1 MQKASRRRA
10 RLRSRIG
17 GSAASSLLD
26 RASDRRPATYK
37 DRRLAEEIREA
48 AGDLV
53 NRIRLQGVDGLAPTV
68 QTVSAAHSS
77 RDPR

>member
-17 GSAASSLLD
+17 GSDSSSLLD
-26 RASDRRPATYK
+26 RASGRLAIYE

-48 AGDLV
+48 
-53 NRIRLQGVDGLAPTV
+53 QMTW
-68 QTVSAAHSS
+68 
-77 RDPR
+77 